1 MSSNVV
7 FHDPV
12 YGEVR
17 FTEPL
22 LIDLYNSRA
31 VQRLADIHQG
41 GITAFIKPER
51 DTTRLHHSR
60 GVAALLQRLG
70 ADVVEQAAGLIHDV
84 AHTAFSHVVDFVYPN
99 RDHDY
104 HEVHRDEMILSSD
117 LPEILSNHGLD
128 WREVAEAD
136 NYTLLEQPLPQL
148 CADRL
153 DYFLRD
159 GIMDVGT
166 FSQQDGAA
174 LLEHLVVHRGQIVVD
189 SLDAAQWL
197 GERFIQLD
205 DACWCSVQEVGW
217 YAVMAESLRVALA
230 HEIITKA
237 DFEGTDRAVMDALGK
252 AHDAEID
259 HWLQWL
265 RRDVDFAR
273 IEGDSAD
280 RHDLVAL
287 PKVRAVDPP
296 VLLNGSVIPLSDL
309 DPAFAAQR
317 HRYIAGKEGSWK
329 LRIVA

>member
-1 MSSNVV
+1 MSSIA

-12 YGEVR
+12 YGGVC

-22 LIDLYNSRA
+22 LVDLYNSRA

-51 DTTRLHHSR
+51 STTRLHHSR

-70 ADVVEQAAGLIHDV
+70 AGVVEQAAGLVHDV

-104 HEVHRDEMILSSD
+104 HEVHRDEVILSSD
-117 LPEILSNHGLD
+117 LPDILANHGLD
-128 WREVAEAD
+128 WRKVTEAG
-136 NYTLLEQPLPQL
+136 NYPLLEQPLPQL

-166 FSQQDGAA
+166 FSQRDGAA
-174 LLEHLVVHRGQIVVD
+174 LLEHLVVHQGQIAVD

-197 GERFIQLD
+197 GEHFIQLD

-217 YAVMAESLRVALA
+217 YAVMAKALRVALA
-230 HEIITKA
+230 REIITET
-237 DFEGTDRAVMDALGK
+237 DFGGTDRAVMDTLGR

-273 IEGDSAD
+273 VEGESAGAY
-280 RHDLVAL
+280 DLVAL
-287 PKVRAVDPP
+287 PKVRAIDPP
-296 VLLNGSVIPLSDL
+296 VLLNGSTTPLSEL
-309 DPAFAAQR
+309 DPPFAARR
-317 HRYIAGKEGSWK
+317 HRYITGKEGSWK
-329 LRIVA
+329 LRILA

>member
-1 MSSNVV
+1 MSSSVG
-7 FHDPV
+7 FHDPI

-22 LIDLYNSRA
+22 LVDLYNSRA
-31 VQRLADIHQG
+31 VQRLAGIHQG

-104 HEVHRDEMILSSD
+104 HEVHRDKMILSSD
-117 LPEILSNHGLD
+117 LPEVLANHGLD

-136 NYTLLEQPLPQL
+136 NYPLLEQPLPQL

-159 GIMDVGT
+159 GILDVGT

-174 LLEHLVVHRGQIVVD
+174 LLEHLVVHQGQIVVD
-189 SLDAAQWL
+189 SLAAAQWL
-197 GERFIQLD
+197 GEHFIRLD

-217 YAVMAESLRVALA
+217 YAVMAEALRVALA
-230 HEIITKA
+230 HEIITEA
-237 DFEGTDRAVMDALGK
+237 DFEGTDRAVMDVLYR

-259 HWLQWL
+259 RWLQWL
-265 RRDVDFAR
+265 RLGSRA
-273 IEGDSAD
+273 I
-280 RHDLVAL
+280 L
-287 PKVRAVDPP
+287 PVHTIWSPCPKCDPSIHP
-296 VLLNGSVIPLSDL
+296 
-309 DPAFAAQR
+309 FF
-317 HRYIAGKEGSWK
+317 
-329 LRIVA
+329 

>member
-1 MSSNVV
+1 MSSVV
-7 FHDPV
+7 FCDPV

-22 LIDLYNSRA
+22 LVDLYNSRA

-51 DTTRLHHSR
+51 GTTRLHHSR
-60 GVAALLQRLG
+60 GVAALLRRLG

-104 HEVHRDEMILSSD
+104 HEVHRDEVIVNSD
-117 LPEILSNHGLD
+117 LPGVLANHGLD
-128 WREVAEAD
+128 WREVTEAD
-136 NYTLLEQPLPQL
+136 NYSLLEQPLPRL

-159 GIMDVGT
+159 GIVDVGS
-166 FSQQDGAA
+166 FSQQDGAT

-189 SLDAAQWL
+189 SIDAARWL

-217 YAVMAESLRVALA
+217 YAVMAEALRVALA
-230 HEIITKA
+230 HDIITEA
-237 DFEGTDRAVMDALGK
+237 DFGGTDRAMMDVLCRAQ
-252 AHDAEID
+252 DAEVD

-273 IEGDSAD
+273 VESDSAG

-287 PKVRAVDPP
+287 PKVRAIDPP
-296 VLLNGSVIPLSDL
+296 ILLNGDVIPLSEL
-309 DPAFAAQR
+309 EPAFAALR
-317 HRYIAGKEGSWK
+317 CSYIAGKEGSWK
-329 LRIVA
+329 LRILA